1 MAAEESKGTARTL
14 APGTIDQVR
23 RNIGPLD
30 PAESNLMSQKL
41 GGEILRERA
50 SDNQA
55 SMPRRSARQDPVVRA
70 SGLSGKDVA
79 SYSGSSYGGSSYGGS
94 SSSQVRGAAVN
105 TPKKKRIVEDLPEI
119 SSKDLKLMDKLMRSE
134 EYDIKP
140 DYGVFNFLYLMSA
153 KNREKVARGFAE
165 YTVKQHIDH
174 MQLFISTVKTF
185 IQLSPDAYK
194 AKIATETDLKFK
206 FLRTVGMWTM
216 RDIKVFAID
225 VEDGAADMTVAGM
238 IPFVRSVY
246 HELITINYIG
256 EQQIPAMIKEIYA
269 DLCAFPETDKLKM
282 QQLAK
287 EGITEWLYIYNS
299 IIKGLYPLLMRMCSD
314 EYVEF
319 PRFFNVKI
327 ADILKFVNR
336 TKFDLLL
343 PEKKKKKDDEQK
355 KKEEEEAKKKVDE
368 KRHVAGMKD
377 DLVTAGFR
385 ILEQLF
391 PHAGFSNLEK
401 HPDLYPYFQP
411 LYRFEDGFNMLHPEN
426 PLQVT
431 VVLCRILEDFFQGCR
446 NIDFNIKADEKLGAM
461 SDNLADAMNDWASY
475 REDLFEKKLGDY
487 FRNYVNSIYSQN
499 DYPSTQYGKENLNNI
514 YWRMKYYFLPH
525 YQFSAPILKKPG
537 NDSKYK
543 PMYARTDYIRTVL
556 TAIVRRIDENASTKG
571 TVLGVINP
579 WNRYVFDLPNNI
591 SRRLDVLLGARA
603 DDEVTRATNANLIKY
618 TLCIMAVL
626 DWWVNNNTSPAYT
639 AGSDKLYRISAK
651 DGGPEF
657 SVPERTDQNQL
668 FADGVKRAISARKK

>member
-1 MAAEESKGTARTL
+1 MSDENKGTARTL
-14 APGTIDQVR
+14 EPGTIDQIR
-23 RNIGPLD
+23 KNLGPLD
-30 PAESNLMSQKL
+30 PEEANLLSKKL
-41 GGEILRERA
+41 GGEVLRERSA
-50 SDNQA
+50 DPSPS
-55 SMPRRSARQDPVVRA
+55 SMPRRSSRIEPVIKA
-70 SGLSGKDVA
+70 SGLSSSDVA
-79 SYSGSSYGGSSYGGS
+79 SHGGGGGSSYQS
-94 SSSQVRGAAVN
+94 SSSNSNIRGVAVN
-105 TPKKKRIVEDLPEI
+105 TPKKHKTVEELPEVT
-119 SSKDLKLMDKLMRSE
+119 SKDLKLMDKLMRSP

-140 DYGVFNFLYLMSA
+140 DFGVFNFLYLMSA
-153 KNREKVARGFAE
+153 KNREKVARGYAE

-174 MQLFISTVKTF
+174 MQLFISTIKTF
-185 IQLSPDAYK
+185 IQLSPDSYK

-216 RDIKVFAID
+216 RDIKVYAID
-225 VEDGAADMTVAGM
+225 VEDGAADMTVAQM

-246 HELITINYIG
+246 HELITIYYIG
-256 EQQIPAMIKEIYA
+256 EQQIPAMIKEVYG
-269 DLCAFPETDKLKM
+269 DLCTFPEVNKPKM

-299 IIKGLYPLLMRMCSD
+299 IIKGMYPLLMRMCSD

-319 PRFFNVKI
+319 PRFFNAKI

-343 PEKKKKKDDEQK
+343 PEKKKKSDDADK
-355 KKEEEEAKKKVDE
+355 KKAEEEEKKKKDE
-368 KRHVAGMKD
+368 KRHVAGVKD
-377 DLVTAGFR
+377 ELVTTGLH

-391 PHAGFSNLEK
+391 PMAGFSSLEK

-431 VVLCRILEDFFQGCR
+431 IVLCRILEDFFQGLR
-446 NIDFNIKADEKLGAM
+446 NIEFNIKADEKLGAIND
-461 SDNLADAMNDWASY
+461 SIADTLNDWASY

-487 FRNYVNSIYSQN
+487 FRNYVNSIYSQS

-514 YWRMKYYFLPH
+514 YWRTKYYFLPL
-525 YQFSAPILKKPG
+525 YQFSAPILKKPN
-537 NDSKYK
+537 NDSRYK
-543 PMYARTDYIRTVL
+543 PMYARTDYIRTVF
-556 TAIVRRIDENASTKG
+556 TALAKRIDENASSKG
-571 TVLGVINP
+571 TVLGVLNP

-603 DDEVTRATNANLIKY
+603 DDDVTRATNANLIKY
-618 TLCIMAVL
+618 TLCVMSVL
-626 DWWVNNNTSPAYT
+626 DWWVNNSTSPAYT
-639 AGSDKLYRISAK
+639 TGADKLYRISAK

-657 SVPERTDQNQL
+657 SVPERSDQNQL
-668 FADGVKRAISARKK
+668 FADGVKKAISARKK

>member
-1 MAAEESKGTARTL
+1 MSDENKGTARTL
-14 APGTIDQVR
+14 EPGTIDQIR
-23 RNIGPLD
+23 KNLGPLD
-30 PAESNLMSQKL
+30 PEEANLLSKKL
-41 GGEILRERA
+41 GGEVLRERSA
-50 SDNQA
+50 DPSPS
-55 SMPRRSARQDPVVRA
+55 SMPRRSSRIEPVIKA
-70 SGLSGKDVA
+70 SGLSSRDVA
-79 SYSGSSYGGSSYGGS
+79 SYGGGGGSSYQGS
-94 SSSQVRGAAVN
+94 SSNSNIRGVAVN
-105 TPKKKRIVEDLPEI
+105 TPKKHKTVEELPEVT
-119 SSKDLKLMDKLMRSE
+119 SKDLKLMDKLMRSP

-140 DYGVFNFLYLMSA
+140 DFGVFNFLYLMSA
-153 KNREKVARGFAE
+153 KNREKVARGYAE

-174 MQLFISTVKTF
+174 MQLFISTIKTF
-185 IQLSPDAYK
+185 IQLSPDSYK

-216 RDIKVFAID
+216 RDIKVYAID
-225 VEDGAADMTVAGM
+225 VEDGAADMTVAQM

-246 HELITINYIG
+246 HELITIYYIG
-256 EQQIPAMIKEIYA
+256 EQQIPAMIKEVYG
-269 DLCAFPETDKLKM
+269 DLCTFPEVNKPKM

-299 IIKGLYPLLMRMCSD
+299 IIKGMYPLLMRMCSD

-319 PRFFNVKI
+319 PRFFNAKI

-343 PEKKKKKDDEQK
+343 PEKKKKSDDAEK
-355 KKEEEEAKKKVDE
+355 KKAEEEEKKKKDE
-368 KRHVAGMKD
+368 KRHVAGVKD
-377 DLVTAGFR
+377 ELVTTGLH

-391 PHAGFSNLEK
+391 PMAGFSSLEK

-431 VVLCRILEDFFQGCR
+431 IVLCRILEDFFQGLR
-446 NIDFNIKADEKLGAM
+446 NIEFNIKADEKLGAIND
-461 SDNLADAMNDWASY
+461 SIADTLNDWASY

-487 FRNYVNSIYSQN
+487 FRNYVNSIYSQS

-514 YWRMKYYFLPH
+514 YWRTKYYFLPL
-525 YQFSAPILKKPG
+525 YQFSAPILKKPN
-537 NDSKYK
+537 NDSRYK
-543 PMYARTDYIRTVL
+543 PMYARTDYIRTVF
-556 TAIVRRIDENASTKG
+556 TALAKRIDENASSKG
-571 TVLGVINP
+571 TVLGVLNP

-603 DDEVTRATNANLIKY
+603 DDDVTRATNANLIKY
-618 TLCIMAVL
+618 TLCVMSVL
-626 DWWVNNNTSPAYT
+626 DWWVNNSTSPAYT
-639 AGSDKLYRISAK
+639 TGADKLYRISAK

-668 FADGVKRAISARKK
+668 FADGVKRAINARKK

>member
-1 MAAEESKGTARTL
+1 MSDENKGTARTL
-14 APGTIDQVR
+14 EPGTIDQIR
-23 RNIGPLD
+23 KNLGPLD
-30 PAESNLMSQKL
+30 PEEANLLSKKL
-41 GGEILRERA
+41 GGEVLRERA
-50 SDNQA
+50 ADPSPS
-55 SMPRRSARQDPVVRA
+55 SMPRRSSRIEPVIKA
-70 SGLSGKDVA
+70 SGLSSRDVA
-79 SYSGSSYGGSSYGGS
+79 SHGGGGGSSYQS
-94 SSSQVRGAAVN
+94 SSSNSNIRGVAVN
-105 TPKKKRIVEDLPEI
+105 TPKKHKTVEELPEVT
-119 SSKDLKLMDKLMRSE
+119 SKDLKLMDKLMRSP

-140 DYGVFNFLYLMSA
+140 DFGVFNFLYLMSA
-153 KNREKVARGFAE
+153 KNREKVARGYAE

-174 MQLFISTVKTF
+174 MQLFISTIKTF
-185 IQLSPDAYK
+185 IQLSPDSYK

-225 VEDGAADMTVAGM
+225 VEDGAADMTVAQM

-246 HELITINYIG
+246 HELITIYYIG
-256 EQQIPAMIKEIYA
+256 EQQIPAMIKEVYG
-269 DLCAFPETDKLKM
+269 DLCTFPEVNKPKM

-299 IIKGLYPLLMRMCSD
+299 IIKGMYPLLMRMCSD

-319 PRFFNVKI
+319 PRFFNAKI

-343 PEKKKKKDDEQK
+343 PEKKKKSDDAEK
-355 KKEEEEAKKKVDE
+355 KKAEEEEKKKKDE
-368 KRHVAGMKD
+368 KRHVAGVKD
-377 DLVTAGFR
+377 ELVTTGLH

-391 PHAGFSNLEK
+391 PMAGFSSLEK

-431 VVLCRILEDFFQGCR
+431 IVLCRILEDFFQGLR
-446 NIDFNIKADEKLGAM
+446 NIEFNIKADEKLGAIND
-461 SDNLADAMNDWASY
+461 SIADTLNDWASY

-487 FRNYVNSIYSQN
+487 LRNYVNSIYSQS

-514 YWRMKYYFLPH
+514 YWRTKYYFLPL
-525 YQFSAPILKKPG
+525 YQFSAPILKKPN
-537 NDSKYK
+537 NDSRYK
-543 PMYARTDYIRTVL
+543 PMYARTDYIRTVF
-556 TAIVRRIDENASTKG
+556 TALAKRIDENASSKE
-571 TVLGVINP
+571 TVLGVLNP

-603 DDEVTRATNANLIKY
+603 DDDVTRATNANLIKY
-618 TLCIMAVL
+618 TLCVMSVL
-626 DWWVNNNTSPAYT
+626 DWWVNNSTSPAYT
-639 AGSDKLYRISAK
+639 TGADKLYRISAK

-668 FADGVKRAISARKK
+668 FADGVKRAINARKK